1 MTLAEFDWENSI
13 AWSGPGTIEGVQ
25 DTLAGDRLDRA
36 RYAYFLTNHLAAEGK
51 QRNYVLNLNAEWGAG
66 KTWFIKRWY
75 MELKQHYPTVYID
88 AWQQDF
94 SDDPLL
100 TVISSIIDQL
110 KHIAGKENPIPEG
123 MRQRLLGLFKVGSK
137 LALKA
142 AIKKAG
148 LEEDDFSLE
157 GEDANQ
163 LVDALCSNQKER
175 YESIQYLKKE
185 IRQWVE
191 GAVGL
196 SEEKLDY
203 PAFIL
208 IDELDR
214 CRPSYAVE
222 MLETIKHI
230 FDIPRVVFVLATDTE
245 QLQHAI
251 KVIYGEG
258 FDAQTYLGRFFKRRF
273 YLNKCPSYF
282 LIAECVS
289 DRFDLLCSKTFHCF
303 SDVNEFSKIMAEI
316 MDAFSLSAR
325 EIEAF
330 LDTLFAILH
339 STSESSI
346 DIIYLSALIV
356 MHSRNPLAYNIIR
369 DGGKLLDIEVNSFNS
384 DVDNVFSFKNK
395 IKLPMDVSYWSCSAS
410 ARTEKVVWQ
419 VNDFYSYVLQVHRI
433 LDGYSS
439 SEDNHNVRRMN
450 ELTIIKS
457 GIRSDNQGKYY
468 KACLKSKGLGNSD
481 YIELVELSTLLL

>member
-1 MTLAEFDWENSI
+1 MAVAPFNWDDAVQWD
-13 AWSGPGTIEGVQ
+13 GPGAI
-25 DTLAGDRLDRA
+25 AGSEEILSADRLDRA
-36 RYAYFLTNHLAAEGK
+36 RYAEFLTNYLAAEGK

-75 MELKQHYPTVYID
+75 MELKAHYPTVYID

-110 KHIAGKENPIPEG
+110 KMIAGKENPIPEG
-123 MRQRLLGLFKVGSK
+123 MRQRLLGLFKVGGK

-157 GEDANQ
+157 GEDANL

-175 YESIQYLKKE
+175 YESIQYLKQE

-191 GAVGL
+191 GAVVLGNG
-196 SEEKLDY
+196 ELDY

-230 FDIPRVVFVLATDTE
+230 FDIPKVVFVLATDTE

-251 KVIYGEG
+251 KVIYGGG

-273 YLNKCPSYF
+273 YLNKCPSHF
-282 LIAECVS
+282 FIAEFVA
-289 DRFDLLCSKTFHCF
+289 DRFEFLCSKTFHCF
-303 SDVNEFSKIMAEI
+303 SDINEFSKKVAEI
-316 MDAFSLSAR
+316 VDAFSLSAR
-325 EIEAF
+325 EIESF

-346 DIIYLSALIV
+346 DIIYLSALVI
-356 MHSRNPLAYNIIR
+356 MHSKAPAAYMTIRN
-369 DGGKLLDIEVNSFNS
+369 GGELLEVELNNMRANGDTIFSFN
-384 DVDNVFSFKNK
+384 NK
-395 IKLPMDVSYWSCSAS
+395 IKLSLVVSYWSGVQSG
-410 ARTEKVVWQ
+410 RNEKVLWQ
-419 VNDFYSYVLQVHRI
+419 TNKFYSYVLQVHKM
-433 LDGYSS
+433 LDGYYSS
-439 SEDNHNVRRMN
+439 SNDYKLNDINQ
-450 ELTIIKS
+450 LTYTKS
-457 GIRSDNQGKYY
+457 GVRYDDRGEYY
-468 KACLKSKGLGNSD
+468 QVCLKSNMLTNSD

>member
-1 MTLAEFDWENSI
+1 MAVAPFNWDDVVQWD
-13 AWSGPGTIEGVQ
+13 GPGAI
-25 DTLAGDRLDRA
+25 AGSEEILSADRLDRA
-36 RYAYFLTNHLAAEGK
+36 RYAEFLTKYLAAEGK

-75 MELKQHYPTVYID
+75 MELKAHYPTVYID

-110 KHIAGKENPIPEG
+110 KMIAGKENPIPEG
-123 MRQRLLGLFKVGSK
+123 MRQRLLGLFKVGGK

-157 GEDANQ
+157 GDDANQ

-175 YESIQYLKKE
+175 YESIQYLKQE

-196 SEEKLDY
+196 SEGELNY

-230 FDIPRVVFVLATDTE
+230 FDIPKVVFILATDTE

-251 KVIYGEG
+251 KVIYGGG

-273 YLNKCPSYF
+273 YLNKCPSHF
-282 LIAECVS
+282 FIAEFVA
-289 DRFDLLCSKTFHCF
+289 DRFEFLCSKTFHCF
-303 SDVNEFSKIMAEI
+303 SDINEFSKKVAEI
-316 MDAFSLSAR
+316 VDAFSLSAR
-325 EIEAF
+325 EIESF

-346 DIIYLSALIV
+346 DIIYLSALVI
-356 MHSRNPLAYNIIR
+356 MHSKAPAAYMTIRNGGELLEVEINNMRANR
-369 DGGKLLDIEVNSFNS
+369 DTIFSFN
-384 DVDNVFSFKNK
+384 NK
-395 IKLPMDVSYWSCSAS
+395 IKLSLVVSYWSGVQSG
-410 ARTEKVVWQ
+410 RNEKVLWQ
-419 VNDFYSYVLQVHRI
+419 TNEFYSYVLQVHKM
-433 LDGYSS
+433 LDGYYSS
-439 SEDNHNVRRMN
+439 SNDYKLNDINQ
-450 ELTIIKS
+450 LTYTKS
-457 GIRSDNQGKYY
+457 GVRYDDRGEYY
-468 KACLKSKGLGNSD
+468 QMCLKSKMLTNSD